1 MRHRILYFALI
12 LITLIAPVVQAQEQQ
27 RYDFIKYNANHLRYD
42 STSRTMRTFF
52 NRWHRMAARTFRQ
65 DSLPRPYVCACWP
78 PHRRWWDLA
87 A

>member
-12 LITLIAPVVQAQEQQ
+12 LITLIAPAVQAQEQQ

-52 NRWHRMAARTFRQ
+52 NRWHRMAATRQ
-65 DSLPRPYVCACWP
+65 GKLNIV
-78 PHRRWWDLA
+78 HIGG
-87 A
+87 